1 MPKFQVFIST
11 YFCTPETVTVEAET
25 AAKAKYAGY
34 KKFISD
40 GIISPKCRFID
51 YIKLFYDGI
60 SEVEQDDKR

>member
-11 YFCTPETVTVEAET
+11 YFCTQETVIVEAET
-25 AAKAKYAGY
+25 AAKARYAGY

-60 SEVEQDDKR
+60 VEVNKYA